1 MLAQIRLRT
10 AVFALLGRCA
20 RSYEIAPCPDGTTVA
35 SIDVWHGHWVDQLA
49 VNCTDGRIATDG
61 LPNSLAKG
69 GNESPGV
76 CAGSGSD
83 VEGVESIAWY
93 TAAGSNL
100 TALAGRDPV
109 VHLNVTCR
117 NGGSFIF
124 ADQ

>member
-1 MLAQIRLRT
+1 MFARIGFRT

-20 RSYEIAPCPDGTTVA
+20 RSFETAQCPDGTTVA
-35 SIDVWHGHWVDQLA
+35 SIDVWHGNWVDQLVA
-49 VNCTDGRIATDG
+49 NCTDGSATDW
-61 LPNSLAKG
+61 LPNSLANG

-76 CAGSGSD
+76 CAGSGSE

-100 TALAGRDPV
+100 TTLAGREPV
-109 VHLNVTCR
+109 VYLNVTCR
-117 NGGSFIF
+117 NGDSLTF